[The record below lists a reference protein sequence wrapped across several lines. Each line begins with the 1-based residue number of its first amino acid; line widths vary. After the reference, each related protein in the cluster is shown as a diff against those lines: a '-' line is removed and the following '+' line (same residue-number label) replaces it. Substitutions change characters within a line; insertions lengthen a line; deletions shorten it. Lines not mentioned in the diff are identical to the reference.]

1 MEKFQNTLDE
11 DDLLR
16 LQNIIPSA
24 VVIFNL
30 DEVIFVNSAFRKILG
45 YDLDTIKK
53 MKLKDFISDNQMEHF
68 LENISKL
75 INGKISEIEL
85 ELKLNCSNSTQ
96 KWTECRARTVL
107 YNKKLYIISNV
118 VDISHNKHIQS
129 ELSKLIVLRDSMLEV
144 THFIGKTE
152 NIDIIYEFILKTA
165 VKSINNAKLGTI
177 MLKEGD
183 YLNVVSQTG
192 FNKDS
197 ICKFRIPIEKSF
209 IYRLTDG
216 KLNKIK
222 KIDDL
227 RNIDDFMKIKTDNN
241 KSDFIKSTITA
252 PIYVK
257 EKFFGVV
264 NIDSTEINAFNKNDL
279 KIMEFIKNHVEMAIS
294 NHMLYEE
301 KIYLSKYDVLTGL
314 YNRYYLE
321 ELFEH
326 ERKRALRYNES
337 FNLVVF
343 DINGLK
349 IINDNYGHIAGDLI
363 LNHFAKNCSK
373 MIRKS
378 DILARYGGDEFIG
391 IFLNSDRER
400 LKLRLDE
407 YLSYLENDPV
417 YIDDNPL
424 ICTFSY
430 GIATFKE
437 DGSNLMKL
445 IKNADKKM
453 YDFKR
458 SYKKKER
465 ENMGAIQRVKY
476 VINNKQHAFIA
487 INENETYISDDIGV
501 KPIITKLRQ
510 DQEYFKDF
518 VIGDK
523 IIGKA
528 AALLLVLS
536 KVKYVYGKIMSKAAV
551 EVLQSNSIVFEYGE
565 VVDFIQNRTNTGMC
579 PLEDSVKDT
588 CSPENA
594 FVLIEERIK
603 ELMKNK

>member
-1 MEKFQNTLDE
+1 MDKFQNTIDE
-11 DDLLR
+11 DDLIR
-16 LQNIIPSA
+16 LQNITPSA

-30 DEVIFVNSAFRKILG
+30 DEVIFVNSAFKKMLG

-53 MKLKDFISDNQMEHF
+53 IKLKDLISCNQMEQF
-68 LENISKL
+68 LKNISKL
-75 INGKISEIEL
+75 INGKVSEIEF
-85 ELKLNCSNSTQ
+85 ELKINCSNSTQ
-96 KWTECRARTVL
+96 KWIKFMAKTIF
-107 YNKKLYIISNV
+107 YNKKTYIISNV
-118 VDISHNKHIQS
+118 VDVNNSKHIQY
-129 ELSKLIVLRDSMLEV
+129 ELSKLISLRDAMLEL

-152 NIDIIYEFILKTA
+152 NINIIYEFILKTA

-177 MLKEGD
+177 MLKKGD
-183 YLNVVSQTG
+183 YLKVVCQTG

-197 ICKFRIPIEKSF
+197 ICKFSIPIEKSF

-216 KLNKIK
+216 KLDKIK

-241 KSDFIKSTITA
+241 ESDFIKSTITA

-301 KIYLSKYDVLTGL
+301 KVYLSKYDVLTGL

-343 DINGLK
+343 DINDLK
-349 IINDNYGHIAGDLI
+349 ITNDNYGHIAGDII

-373 MIRKS
+373 IIRKS
-378 DILARYGGDEFIG
+378 DVLARYGGDEFIG
-391 IFLNSDRER
+391 IFLNSDREK

-407 YLSYLENDPV
+407 YLFYLENNPA
-417 YIDDNPL
+417 YIDKVPL

-437 DGSNLMKL
+437 DGSNFMKL

-453 YDFKR
+453 YDFKQ
-458 SYKKKER
+458 SYKKKEQ
-465 ENMGAIQRVKY
+465 NSMSSIQKLKY
-476 VINNKQHAFIA
+476 IVNSNKHAFIA
-487 INENETYISDDIGV
+487 INKNETYTSDDIGV

-510 DQEYFKDF
+510 DKEYFKDF

-536 KVKYVYGKIMSKAAV
+536 KVNYVYGKIMSKAAV

-565 VVDFIQNRTNTGMC
+565 IVDFIQNRTNTGMC

-594 FVLIEERIK
+594 FFLIEERIK